1 MATNRAIRM
10 STDERREQ
18 LLNAGVE
25 LLAERGYDQVS
36 IEEIAEAAGVSKGLL
51 YHYFPTKKD
60 FLLAA
65 LRRGEE
71 ELEARLRPDPA
82 VPPAE
87 QFNAGLD
94 AFLDDVERHPEA
106 YSAIFRRLAGGD
118 LEVTELLEEG
128 RKRRVETIVAGI
140 AGWDDTPLERTAEL
154 ETAIQGWVFFA
165 EGAALRWLEHGGLD
179 REQLRLMLQMALGGA
194 VAAAKAAG
202 DLRAAAVD

>member
-1 MATNRAIRM
+1 MATTRAIRM

-25 LLAERGYDQVS
+25 LLTERGYDQVS

-71 ELEARLRPDPA
+71 ELQARLRPDPA
-82 VPPAE
+82 LPPAE

-94 AFLDDVERHPEA
+94 AFLDDVERHPKA
-106 YSAIFRRLAGGD
+106 YSAIFRRLAGAD
-118 LEVTELLEEG
+118 IEVTELLEEG
-128 RKRRVETIVAGI
+128 RRRRMETIVAGI
-140 AGWDDTPLERTAEL
+140 AGWDDAPLERTPEL

-165 EGAALRWLEHGGLD
+165 EGAALRWLEQGGLD
-179 REQLRLMLQMALGGA
+179 REQLRLILQMALGGA

-202 DLRAAAVD
+202 DLKAAAID